1 MDEEKKIEKEYLV
14 PAYPINHDEFTLKE
28 LWDIFY
34 SNIYILL
41 TTTSVIV
48 VLSVIY
54 ALILPPM
61 YQSQVMMVN
70 SDQND
75 RASQLSGI
83 ANQFGGLASL
93 AGINLGSSGGND
105 VLTSISI
112 LQSRSFI
119 IEFINANDLKPILFE
134 DQYDQKDKSWE
145 DNTVPSDWDAHEI
158 FSSLY
163 VVDYDE
169 FGSPVITLSLE
180 WYDPIIAASWANLLV
195 DKLNEY
201 TKKEAMKDSEKSIEF
216 LEIEI
221 SNTSNTNS
229 KQILFQMIEQ
239 QMNKQ
244 MLANSSDQYE
254 FRIID
259 RAVPAQEKHKP
270 KRRVIVLLGTL
281 LGIALSII
289 IILIKELLR
298 KLELDISISKFIKS

>member
-1 MDEEKKIEKEYLV
+1 MDKEKEIQKEYLV
-14 PAYPINHDEFTLKE
+14 PAYPINQDEFSLDD
-28 LWDIFY
+28 LWQIFY
-34 SNIYILL
+34 SNIRIFLI
-41 TTTSVIV
+41 TTALIIF
-48 VLSVIY
+48 LSVIY

-70 SDQND
+70 SDEND
-75 RASQLSGI
+75 RVSQLSGI

-93 AGINLGSSGGND
+93 AGINLGSSGGNE

-119 IEFINANDLKPILFE
+119 IEFINDNNLKPLLFE
-134 DQYDQKDKSWE
+134 DQYDQKNESWE
-145 DNTVPSDWDAHEI
+145 DGVAPSDWDAHEM

-163 VVDYDE
+163 TVDYEE

-180 WYDPIIAASWANLLV
+180 WYDPLLAAKWANLLV

-201 TKKEAMKDSEKSIEF
+201 TKTKAIEDSEKSIKF
-216 LEIEI
+216 LEMEL

-239 QMNKQ
+239 QMNTK
-244 MLANSSDQYE
+244 MLANSSDEFE

-259 RAVPAQEKHKP
+259 KIYLP
-270 KRRVIVLLGTL
+270 
-281 LGIALSII
+281 
-289 IILIKELLR
+289 
-298 KLELDISISKFIKS
+298 

>member
-1 MDEEKKIEKEYLV
+1 MDKEKEIQKEYLV
-14 PAYPINHDEFTLKE
+14 PAYPINQDEFSLDD
-28 LWDIFY
+28 LWQIFY
-34 SNIYILL
+34 SNIRIFLI
-41 TTTSVIV
+41 TTALIIF
-48 VLSVIY
+48 LSVIY

-70 SDQND
+70 SDEND
-75 RASQLSGI
+75 RVSQLSGI

-93 AGINLGSSGGND
+93 AGINLGSSGGNE

-119 IEFINANDLKPILFE
+119 IEFINDNNLKPLLFE
-134 DQYDQKDKSWE
+134 DQYDQKNESWE
-145 DNTVPSDWDAHEI
+145 DGVAPSDWDAHEM

-163 VVDYDE
+163 TVDYEE

-180 WYDPIIAASWANLLV
+180 WYDPLLAAKWANLLV

-201 TKKEAMKDSEKSIEF
+201 TKTKAIEDSEKSIKF
-216 LEIEI
+216 LEMEL

-239 QMNKQ
+239 QMNTK
-244 MLANSSDQYE
+244 MLANSSDEFE

-270 KRRVIVLLGTL
+270 KRRVIVLLGAI
-281 LGIALSII
+281 LGISFSLIL
-289 IILIKELLR
+289 ILIKELFH
-298 KLELDISISKFIKS
+298 KLGIEKDITKFITR